1 MIHVGMMVKGY
12 FYTMPRKYTV
22 AWLADMLNCDRT
34 NVYNIFQRSS
44 IDTQLLIRLS
54 IILHHN
60 FFKEIAEALDMDIE

>member
-12 FYTMPRKYTV
+12 FDTMPRQYTV
-22 AWLADMLNCDRT
+22 AWLAGMLNCDRT

-60 FFKEIAEALDMDIE
+60 FFKEIAETLDLDIE